1 MVLTPALHVCVIQL
15 KPLQIHFYITVYTS
29 HIIQSTQ
36 KRRET
41 LIGCA
46 EQGWYGDTPKQIIL
60 RLGGTS
66 LKKMVAHKIE
76 TDQNCR

>member
-46 EQGWYGDTPKQIIL
+46 EQGWYGDTPKQIIEI
-60 RLGGTS
+60 GWHIME
-66 LKKMVAHKIE
+66 KMVAHKIE